1 VYSLRELGA
10 IIDKTNLSGVTEQD
24 VGVEITNGCDTTPAA
39 GPSFMLPVT
48 VTAEASLA
56 VG

>member
-1 VYSLRELGA
+1 VYSFRELGA

-24 VGVEITNGCDTTPAA
+24 VGVEITKGCDTTPAA